1 MEPTVQTPLQTPL
14 KVVTVG
20 AFAKAKGFTQISP
33 KVRINQNG
41 YPYITFIDTANK
53 AENVYFSKNAAKD
66 RHEGEVIS
74 KEMLKAVSVAETTNA
89 KGELRIK
96 LVSSDRLELE
106 SLLED

>member
-1 MEPTVQTPLQTPL
+1 MEAKTSTPLQ
-14 KVVTVG
+14 VVTVG

-41 YPYITFIDTANK
+41 YPYITFIDAANK

-66 RHEGEVIS
+66 RHEGEVIT
-74 KEMLKAVSVAETTNA
+74 KEMLKSISVAETKNA
-89 KGELRIK
+89 KNEDRIK